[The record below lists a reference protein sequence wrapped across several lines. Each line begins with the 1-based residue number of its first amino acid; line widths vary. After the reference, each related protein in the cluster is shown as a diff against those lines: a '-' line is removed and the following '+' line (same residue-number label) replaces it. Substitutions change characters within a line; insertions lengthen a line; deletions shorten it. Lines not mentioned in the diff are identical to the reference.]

1 MSRTIKCEEFRIKKN
16 FQIRFRFKTITSDLQ
31 TKSKQE
37 TKKLTIRIKSF
48 FSYIVFN
55 ESCFKH

>member
-1 MSRTIKCEEFRIKKN
+1 MSRTIKCEEFRMKKK
-16 FQIRFRFKTITSDLQ
+16 FRFKTITSDLQ